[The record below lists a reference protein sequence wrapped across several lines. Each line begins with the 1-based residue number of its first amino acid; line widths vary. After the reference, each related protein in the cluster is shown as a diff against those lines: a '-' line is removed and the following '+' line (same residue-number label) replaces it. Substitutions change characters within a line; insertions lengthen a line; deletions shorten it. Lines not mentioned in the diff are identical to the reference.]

1 MYFGDGRRAVTE
13 PMLPPFD
20 VLLSY
25 EDLKGKQHRNT
36 CRLDVA
42 QFDGFARLGNPP
54 EQDMAKA
61 LVHRQGDM
69 AGYQNPRL
77 PVAITLA
84 MPGNGHIAWRSNLT
98 LSG

>member
-1 MYFGDGRRAVTE
+1 MAEESVSKKAFDAYQKRMDNRYNFLLGEIRRLRKDTI
-13 PMLPPFD
+13 
-20 VLLSY
+20 
-25 EDLKGKQHRNT
+25 
-36 CRLDVA
+36 
-42 QFDGFARLGNPP
+42 ARRSRIVGIVDTTYLRV
-54 EQDMAKA
+54 

>member
-1 MYFGDGRRAVTE
+1 MESVRAWQSCE
-13 PMLPPFD
+13 C
-20 VLLSY
+20 
-25 EDLKGKQHRNT
+25 Q
-36 CRLDVA
+36 
-42 QFDGFARLGNPP
+42 Q
-54 EQDMAKA
+54 A

>member
-1 MYFGDGRRAVTE
+1 MSPSPTMRVA
-13 PMLPPFD
+13 PSILS
-20 VLLSY
+20 VLLAII
-25 EDLKGKQHRNT
+25 L
-36 CRLDVA
+36 
-42 QFDGFARLGNPP
+42 
-54 EQDMAKA
+54 

-84 MPGNGHIAWRSNLT
+84 MPGKGHIAWRSNLT